1 MEQLP
6 LFDEPQDRNAQQLVA
21 IREYLTCWTEA
32 ERRKRLADVKNPQ
45 RDRLGN
51 AAGNL
56 PMQGEEVVMRLSLSG
71 STGNA
76 AQQGSFQADNPAASR
91 AGHSGGR

>member
-6 LFDEPQDRNAQQLVA
+6 LFAFDDTPADRNAQQLVA
-21 IREYLTCWTEA
+21 IREYLHVWTEV
-32 ERRKRLADVKNPQ
+32 ERRKRL
-45 RDRLGN
+45 
-51 AAGNL
+51 
-56 PMQGEEVVMRLSLSG
+56 EEVMRLSLSG